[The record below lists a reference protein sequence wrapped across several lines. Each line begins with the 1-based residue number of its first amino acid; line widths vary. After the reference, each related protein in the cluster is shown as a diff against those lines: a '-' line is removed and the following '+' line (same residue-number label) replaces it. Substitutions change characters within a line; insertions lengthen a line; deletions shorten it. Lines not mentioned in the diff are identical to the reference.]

1 MFPGWG
7 RELAISGE
15 IVIFFSKEEVLFES
29 SSEGVMALCLA
40 AVWRLDG
47 GQEVA
52 NWLGRRLVLQPK

>member
-29 SSEGVMALCLA
+29 SSEGVMAL
-40 AVWRLDG
+40 
-47 GQEVA
+47 
-52 NWLGRRLVLQPK
+52 